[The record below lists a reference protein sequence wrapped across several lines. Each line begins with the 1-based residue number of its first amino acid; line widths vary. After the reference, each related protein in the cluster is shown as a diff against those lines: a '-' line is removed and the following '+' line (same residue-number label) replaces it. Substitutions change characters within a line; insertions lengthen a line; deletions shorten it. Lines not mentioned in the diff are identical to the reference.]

1 MTAIYRDQLKFL
13 VSFIIGFLSKC
24 YYDGLSFYT
33 KRDNKAF
40 QLRHRT
46 RTSKRDCLVLCGQ
59 QMDGRVQNKSPKEKM
74 ELMQHKET
82 EQLYNWVTCSY
93 RCSS

>member
-1 MTAIYRDQLKFL
+1 MIVGSPVGILDDDCNISRSLKFL

-74 ELMQHKET
+74 
-82 EQLYNWVTCSY
+82 S
-93 RCSS
+93 